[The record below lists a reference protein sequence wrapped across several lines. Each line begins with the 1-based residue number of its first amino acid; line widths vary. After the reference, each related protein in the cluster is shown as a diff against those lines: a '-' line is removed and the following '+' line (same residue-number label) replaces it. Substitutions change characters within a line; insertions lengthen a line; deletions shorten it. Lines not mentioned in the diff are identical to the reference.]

1 MDYSKNGVPMF
12 NGQNGFEY
20 EIWSRRTEVFLQAQ
34 GHYIWLSVVTGYDSS
49 KRAKTA
55 TKKELKKN
63 NKIAMDFIW
72 EGLPKPVRE
81 KVGKC
86 SSAKELWDKLH
97 DIYSSPIADSE
108 NAKEDADTEQEERCS
123 SCQTDSEEEEY
134 DEVEVD
140 YKENLISAIK
150 YLRKE
155 REENKSSKK
164 ELMKQKQSVQGSEKD
179 QQVIKNLRAQLE
191 EARRIEETLE
201 YQKKCLEAN
210 IATQKEDAEKRENI
224 LMDHLKERTNDLNQ
238 LEEEF
243 GQEER
248 RMEEEIIAL
257 KIQLEEAKRTEEVMK
272 SQIMKKEEEVEN
284 LEEEVVTLRVKI
296 DKLNKKVEE
305 TETSTS
311 VVENEEKH
319 STLLEKKN
327 EENRKS
333 YAEVLKGRNHGQPE
347 SRKPI
352 EDTSSRIP
360 STFKPQKGFNHDY
373 DQSKKKFRRTT
384 PQKRS
389 FTPRY
394 ENLFYGHC
402 FYCTN
407 FGHKVADCR
416 DYKRNV
422 QADRAYVVARNI
434 ECYKCHNYGHIA
446 SDCRSMIDTSMKDN
460 TDIKYKKVW
469 IRKQEEQVNKDQV
482 PEIAILTI
490 KRDEENSTEKRK
502 DVRYRK
508 VWKITERKEGQV
520 NKEQVQEIVPSDI
533 VVKDESTD
541 RKKEVR
547 AQRDNKSTNED
558 DDEYTS
564 EQELF

>member
-1 MDYSKNGVPMF
+1 L
-12 NGQNGFEY
+12 
-20 EIWSRRTEVFLQAQ
+20 I
-34 GHYIWLSVVTGYDSS
+34 
-49 KRAKTA
+49 
-55 TKKELKKN
+55 
-63 NKIAMDFIW
+63 IAI
-72 EGLPKPVRE
+72 
-81 KVGKC
+81 
-86 SSAKELWDKLH
+86 
-97 DIYSSPIADSE
+97 
-108 NAKEDADTEQEERCS
+108 N
-123 SCQTDSEEEEY
+123 
-134 DEVEVD
+134 
-140 YKENLISAIK
+140 

-155 REENKSSKK
+155 REEKNSSKK
-164 ELMKQKQSVQGSEKD
+164 ELMKQKKSVQGSEKD

-210 IATQKEDAEKRENI
+210 IKAQKEYAEKRENI
-224 LMDHLKERTNDLNQ
+224 MMDHLKERTNYLNQ

-257 KIQLEEAKRTEEVMK
+257 KIQLEEVMK
-272 SQIMKKEEEVEN
+272 SQIMKKEEDLEN
-284 LEEEVVTLRVKI
+284 LEEEVFTLSAKI
-296 DKLNKKVEE
+296 DKLNKKVKE

-327 EENRKS
+327 EENRKI
-333 YAEVLKGRNHGQPE
+333 YAEVLKGRNHGQPK
-347 SRKPI
+347 SKKTI

-360 STFKPQKGFNHDY
+360 SMFKPQKSFNHDH

-384 PQKRS
+384 PQRIS

-407 FGHKVADCR
+407 FGHKAADCK

-422 QADRAYVVARNI
+422 QADHAYVVARNI

-446 SDCRSMIDTSMKDN
+446 SDCRSMIDTSMKEN

-469 IRKQEEQVNKDQV
+469 IRKQEEQVNKDHV
-482 PEIAILTI
+482 PEIARLTL
-490 KRDEENSTEKRK
+490 KQDEENSTEKRK
-502 DVRYRK
+502 DVRYKK
-508 VWKITERKEGQV
+508 VWKITERKEGKV
-520 NKEQVQEIVPSDI
+520 NKEQVQEIVLSNV
-533 VVKDESTD
+533 VVKYESTY

-558 DDEYTS
+558 DDEYTL

>member
-1 MDYSKNGVPMF
+1 
-12 NGQNGFEY
+12 
-20 EIWSRRTEVFLQAQ
+20 
-34 GHYIWLSVVTGYDSS
+34 
-49 KRAKTA
+49 
-55 TKKELKKN
+55 
-63 NKIAMDFIW
+63 
-72 EGLPKPVRE
+72 
-81 KVGKC
+81 
-86 SSAKELWDKLH
+86 
-97 DIYSSPIADSE
+97 
-108 NAKEDADTEQEERCS
+108 
-123 SCQTDSEEEEY
+123 
-134 DEVEVD
+134 
-140 YKENLISAIK
+140 
-150 YLRKE
+150 
-155 REENKSSKK
+155 
-164 ELMKQKQSVQGSEKD
+164 
-179 QQVIKNLRAQLE
+179 
-191 EARRIEETLE
+191 
-201 YQKKCLEAN
+201 
-210 IATQKEDAEKRENI
+210 
-224 LMDHLKERTNDLNQ
+224 MDHLKERANDLNQ

-248 RMEEEIIAL
+248 RMEEEIIVL

-305 TETSTS
+305 TKTSTS

-347 SRKPI
+347 SKKTI

-360 STFKPQKGFNHDY
+360 SMFKPQKSFNHDH

-384 PQKRS
+384 PQRRS

-422 QADRAYVVARNI
+422 QADRAYVVTRNI

-460 TDIKYKKVW
+460 IDIRYKKVW
-469 IRKQEEQVNKDQV
+469 IRK
-482 PEIAILTI
+482 
-490 KRDEENSTEKRK
+490 
-502 DVRYRK
+502 
-508 VWKITERKEGQV
+508 
-520 NKEQVQEIVPSDI
+520 
-533 VVKDESTD
+533 
-541 RKKEVR
+541 
-547 AQRDNKSTNED
+547 
-558 DDEYTS
+558 
-564 EQELF
+564 